1 MGEVSWAWVCGKNWV
16 VTEMTDDEVSICN
29 TYPRKKVPR
38 TQNYDDHTLMIIAT
52 TNSHVDAT

>member
-29 TYPRKKVPR
+29 TYPRKKVLKDSKLR
-38 TQNYDDHTLMIIAT
+38 
-52 TNSHVDAT
+52 